1 MRWNKYKVVCVVFIV
16 FIMLTGLSTAVINA
30 KQIGYN
36 MLIGYKDNLDKDADI
51 LDKLRAIIAE
61 CEDGMSEGYILKNQ
75 GVNLYGGFQKL
86 LGKRVIND
94 VDPSNDVIKLDNGY
108 LSFYT
113 HEKSDIKNLVKNTV
127 EFNNILKKQGIPL
140 LYVQAPYKIS
150 KYDTELPKG
159 INVYNNY
166 NADQYLKGIYKEN
179 INYIDLRKLIKEDGL
194 QRYSM
199 FFKTDHHW
207 TPKAGLWAFSKIAN
221 ELNQNYGFNIDEKL
235 WNKDSYNV
243 KTYKNCF
250 LGSQGKR
257 TGIYYDGLDDFD
269 IITPKF
275 KTNFE
280 VRIDSQNVYKTGEFK
295 ETLLDMSKFGIKDY
309 FNTFTYTT
317 YSGGDFGLVNIKN
330 KINKNGKRILLIR
343 DSFSCV
349 LTPFL
354 AQAVSNLDIVDLRQ
368 DDRIDLQKF
377 IKENKPDIVII
388 MYNPSSIAN
397 DVSTFDFLS
406 K

>member
-1 MRWNKYKVVCVVFIV
+1 MRWNKYKIVCVVFIA

-36 MLIGYKDNLDKDADI
+36 MLIGYKDNLDEDADI
-51 LDKLRAIIAE
+51 LDKLTAISAG
-61 CEDGMSEGYILKNQ
+61 CEGGMNTGYILKNQ
-75 GVNLYGGFQKL
+75 GINLYGEFQKL
-86 LGKRVIND
+86 LKKKVIND
-94 VDPSNDVIKLDNGY
+94 VDPSNNVIKLDNGY

-113 HEKSDIKNLVKNTV
+113 QKKSEVKSLVKNTV

-150 KYDTELPKG
+150 KYNTELPKG
-159 INVYNNY
+159 IKDYNNY
-166 NADQYLKGIYKEN
+166 NADEYLKKIYEEN
-179 INYIDLRKLIKEDGL
+179 INAIDLRKLIREDGL
-194 QRYSM
+194 QHYSM

-221 ELNQNYGFNIDEKL
+221 ELNQNYGFNIDKKL
-235 WNKDSYNV
+235 WNQKNYNI
-243 KTYKNCF
+243 KTYENCF

-275 KTNFE
+275 KTDFE
-280 VRIDSQNVYKTGEFK
+280 VRIDSQNVYKTGEFQ
-295 ETLLDMSKFGIKDY
+295 ETLLDMSKFGTKDY

-330 KINKNGKRILLIR
+330 KINTDGKRVLLIR

-368 DDRIDLQKF
+368 DDRIDLQKY
-377 IKENKPDIVII
+377 IKKNNPDIVII
-388 MYNPSSIAN
+388 MYNPDNLYKNSN
-397 DVSTFDFLS
+397 VFDFLLY
-406 K
+406 

>member
-1 MRWNKYKVVCVVFIV
+1 MRWNKYKIVCVVFIV

-36 MLIGYKDNLDKDADI
+36 MLIGYKDNLDEDADI
-51 LDKLRAIIAE
+51 LDKLRAIIAG
-61 CEDGMSEGYILKNQ
+61 CENGMNEGYILKNQ

-94 VDPSNDVIKLDNGY
+94 VDSSNDVIKLDNGY

-150 KYDTELPKG
+150 KYDTELPEG

-166 NADQYLKGIYKEN
+166 NADEYLKGIYKEN
-179 INYIDLRKLIKEDGL
+179 INSIDLRRLIKEDGL
-194 QRYSM
+194 QHYSM

-280 VRIDSQNVYKTGEFK
+280 VIIDSQNVYKTGEFK
-295 ETLLDMSKFGIKDY
+295 ETLLDMSKFGLKDY

-330 KINKNGKRILLIR
+330 KINTNGKRILLIR

-368 DDRIDLQKF
+368 DDRVDLQKY
-377 IKENKPDIVII
+377 IKKISQI
-388 MYNPSSIAN
+388 
-397 DVSTFDFLS
+397 L
-406 K
+406 